1 MHEQDL
7 SGKWGEVTESH
18 HTRVPC
24 TRSQRTRTGAHTP
37 NRAQRCPARSEAHS
51 PGPGPG
57 RSSDLTPSLL
67 PQPPQRYP
75 PSRLVSSEARPTPC
89 AGHGWRP
96 CLLWS
101 LTARAAAPGLTANR
115 TDPGSSTPIP
125 VAIQPLRFPSPVGLG
140 VTLGGRQSK
149 LNRPTT
155 GNLPVIK
162 KEIKKG
168 YLSDRQCLQEGC
180 FLVWFC
186 SSEKLVQLMPF
197 ERFCIHKS
205 SQFPKLTGCL
215 PSQKFQNCILLGS

>member
-24 TRSQRTRTGAHTP
+24 TRSQRTCTGAHTP

-101 LTARAAAPGLTANR
+101 LTARAAAPGAAASGSHSKQNR
-115 TDPGSSTPIP
+115 PRELHADPGRHPASSYPLSCGARRDLGWTPVKAEQANHRKP
-125 VAIQPLRFPSPVGLG
+125 A
-140 VTLGGRQSK
+140 
-149 LNRPTT
+149 
-155 GNLPVIK
+155 
-162 KEIKKG
+162 
-168 YLSDRQCLQEGC
+168 SD
-180 FLVWFC
+180 
-186 SSEKLVQLMPF
+186 
-197 ERFCIHKS
+197 
-205 SQFPKLTGCL
+205 
-215 PSQKFQNCILLGS
+215 